1 MADNARGIHVSPGIY
16 TREIDMTYAVRSL
29 GITTLGL
36 AGETLKG
43 PAFQPMDIA
52 NWREFQEVFGGT
64 STEKFKGSQY
74 PKYELPY
81 IAKSYL
87 TESEQLKVVR
97 VLGLSGYNA
106 GPAWLVTANN
116 QVVAVI
122 RSRGTYKSF
131 QTGDTTVC
139 LCEPSKYDALSYYV
153 GERANCDKSTDCL
166 KKGYNLSA
174 LKIEPYIP
182 IDSDGDECYGYE
194 LDSGASSFNISQY
207 NHGRFKIVGV
217 YGPQC
222 ESAVTEI
229 MAAGVSGTSEQR
241 LSAMTRGYFEY
252 PVSLNPFDKEYIL
265 SVLGTKPYDGDAY
278 VYVESLYDV
287 ALNEGIADGR
297 LTHIDSGETAVSGVS
312 VSGNTSYGLKGFQV
326 YYTADYCHHEPVT
339 SIVAKPTNSLRRKN
353 VGQRFLADKDAA
365 SDSAFTCV
373 QFDYSTG
380 NPLMVAYFSGGN
392 QTASAVTLTPESAY
406 TYSNNVKA
414 TPVNSCAL
422 SGLTD
427 AQKIAL
433 VSTPME
439 FNMMV
444 GQIYTVRQYTTQDGK
459 RHYYY
464 GFYDPKSVNKVIDTY
479 ASGDTKL
486 STDKPLDPTNMYG
499 NLLSGGTK
507 GMDAAYK
514 FPRIDAKTE
523 FAKLVLNMYDGLYYR
538 MNDAANDVAYVQI
551 DMNDYKSA
559 YRYASTPWIVSNL
572 KGDYKHVEIN
582 KLFRFHT
589 ISDGNNANYEVKV
602 SIENIRPD
610 DGVFD
615 VVVRRIDDVDES
627 IIPLER
633 FGRCSMTP
641 GDSSFIGY
649 KIGTFDGVYES
660 KSKYIT
666 VEVIESTATRTSVPA
681 GFLGYPEPQFNGLP
695 VSGDSYSGLTL
706 PTLSYNRFFN
716 PEVKNRKQYF
726 GLSSWVGVDIDNFTF
741 KGNKAY
747 INNPAFM
754 TNGFHLDSRL
764 DALNGGLADNQ
775 YTVDGEIGYKF
786 DCVST
791 DSRTSTLP
799 GTPLIGTEQEMYG
812 SIYEYVNLRKFTVY
826 FYGAFDGWDDYR
838 DERTNTDE
846 YKMSQYRGYV
856 NQGSGEGYAFNRILN
871 PEVIGLNQN
880 GITSDWYAYL
890 AAIRQ
895 FSNPEA
901 TDINVFAT
909 PGIDYVNQKLLVNE
923 AIEMIEEERA
933 DSIYVITTPD
943 KPSGAGDY
951 VDEMYT
957 PDEAV
962 MNLEDSEIDSNYSC
976 TYYPWVKYLD
986 VDNSQYIY
994 LPATKDAV
1002 RNFAQ
1007 TDNTSWPWFAP
1018 AGIERG
1024 NVDCVRAHFITKLA
1038 DEDVLY
1044 DGRINPIKTFAQDGP
1059 KIWGQKNLQINES
1072 QLNRIAVRRL
1082 LLRMRKLIAISCI
1095 GLIFEPNDPTVKQSF
1110 LSTVTPIMDNIRSN
1124 RGISDYRIE
1133 INDTIES
1140 RERRELPV
1148 KIYFK
1153 PYNALEYIVI
1163 DFILTPEGVSFDD
1176 I

>member
-106 GPAWLVTANN
+106 GPAWLVTANG
-116 QVVAVI
+116 QAVALL
-122 RSRGTYKSF
+122 RSRGTYKPF
-131 QTGDTTVC
+131 QTGSTTVC
-139 LCEPSKYDALSYYV
+139 TCEPSKYDSLSFYV
-153 GERANCDKSTDCL
+153 GEPALCDSEVNDCS
-166 KKGYNLSA
+166 KKEYNLNA
-174 LKIEPYIP
+174 LQIKPYIP
-182 IDSDGDECYGYE
+182 INSDGDECEGYE
-194 LDSGASSFNISQY
+194 ITGVSNTSYAISQY
-207 NHGRFKIVGV
+207 NHGRFKLVGV
-217 YGPQC
+217 YGAYC
-222 ESAVTEI
+222 K
-229 MAAGVSGTSEQR
+229 SEVDTIIAQKQFEK
-241 LSAMTRGYFEY
+241 GYFEY
-252 PVSLNPFDKEYIL
+252 AVSLNPYDKEYIL
-265 SVLGTKPYDGDAY
+265 NQLGTKPYDGDAY
-278 VYVESLYDV
+278 IFVESLYDV
-287 ALNEGIADGR
+287 ALDQGIAEGR
-297 LTHIDSGETAVSGVS
+297 LTEIDGALS
-312 VSGNTSYGLKGFQV
+312 GFQV
-326 YYTADYCHHEPVT
+326 YYTADYCHHEPVS
-339 SIVAKPTNSLRRKN
+339 SIVSIPSTSLRRRH
-353 VGQRFLADKDAA
+353 VGQRFLADKAAA

-373 QFDYSTG
+373 ALDYTTGQIYMTGKKQGDTMTQNTFDDYLELLNPITCLSESDLKVADSIPAQFK
-380 NPLMVAYFSGGN
+380 M
-392 QTASAVTLTPESAY
+392 
-406 TYSNNVKA
+406 KA
-414 TPVNSCAL
+414 
-422 SGLTD
+422 
-427 AQKIAL
+427 
-433 VSTPME
+433 
-439 FNMMV
+439 
-444 GQIYTVRQYTTQDGK
+444 GQIYTIRQYTTADGK

-464 GFYDPKSVNKVIDTY
+464 GFYMNSSVNAVINTY
-479 ASGDTKL
+479 VADEKI
-486 STDKPLDPTNMYG
+486 LDPTNMYG
-499 NLLSGGTK
+499 NLLNGGNG
-507 GMDAAYK
+507 GMDAAYQFDK
-514 FPRIDAKTE
+514 INAKKE
-523 FAKLVLNMYDGLYYR
+523 FGTLVLNSYDGLYYR
-538 MNDAANDVAYVQI
+538 MNEDKDDIAFVELDL
-551 DMNDYKSA
+551 NDYKSA

-572 KGDYKHVEIN
+572 KGDYEHVELN

-610 DGVFD
+610 EGVFD

-681 GFLGYPEPQFNGLP
+681 GFLGYPIPNYGGLP
-695 VSGDSYSGLTL
+695 ITGSKKTGITMPDLK
-706 PTLSYNRFFN
+706 YNRFFN
-716 PEVKNRKQYF
+716 PDVKNRKQYF

-747 INNPAFM
+747 INDPRFM
-754 TNGFHLDSRL
+754 SHGFHLDSRL
-764 DALNGGLADNQ
+764 DSVNGGLASSS
-775 YTVDGEIGYKF
+775 YTVDSVSGYVF

-791 DSRTSTLP
+791 DSRTSILQGIP
-799 GTPLIGTEQEMYG
+799 MIGTEEEMYG

-846 YKMSQYRGYV
+846 YKMSQYRGYI
-856 NQGSGEGYAFNRILN
+856 NQGSGEGYAFNRIKDPDLLQ
-871 PEVIGLNQN
+871 LNQN

-890 AAIRQ
+890 SAIRQ

-951 VDEMYT
+951 VDEMFT

-962 MNLEDSEIDSNYSC
+962 ANLEDSEIDSNYSC

-986 VDNSQYIY
+986 IDNSQYIY

-1110 LSTVTPIMDNIRSN
+1110 LSTVTPIMDSIRSN

-1148 KIYFK
+1148 KIFFK

-1163 DFILTPEGVSFDD
+1163 DFILTPEGVSFSD